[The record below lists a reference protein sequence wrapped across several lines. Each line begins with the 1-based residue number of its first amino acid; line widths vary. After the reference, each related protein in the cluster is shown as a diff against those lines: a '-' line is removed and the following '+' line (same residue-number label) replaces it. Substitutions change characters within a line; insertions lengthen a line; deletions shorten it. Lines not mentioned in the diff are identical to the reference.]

1 MSVDRKLLDI
11 LCCPVTKMPV
21 KILPKE
27 KLLKLNDAIK
37 QGDVRFVGGDV
48 VKEALEE
55 ALITENGNTV
65 YRVKSGIPVMLQE
78 EGIPTDQ
85 VPGVAAK

>member
-21 KILPKE
+21 KMLSKE
-27 KLLKLNDAIK
+27 KLGKLNNAIK
-37 QGDVRFVGGDV
+37 HGDVRCVSGNV
-48 VKEALEE
+48 VEDPLEE
-55 ALITENGNTV
+55 ALITENGKTV
-65 YRVKSGIPVMLQE
+65 YRVKSGIPVMLEE

-85 VPGVAAK
+85 VQVVATK